1 MPDRQPIKGEN
12 HMRIKTILLTILL
25 IAVPFVALAEET
37 MELKKQIMFDQKKL
51 IVMENM
57 VFTEEESAAF
67 WPVYEKH
74 QEKLFMVNQR
84 GAKLI
89 LAYAS
94 AFQTLTDDQALKLI
108 EEYYSIQDERLAVMK
123 TMAADVEKALPGKKA
138 FRYMQIEAKLN
149 SIARFELA
157 KEIPLAQ

>member
-1 MPDRQPIKGEN
+1 
-12 HMRIKTILLTILL
+12 MRIKTILLTLML
-25 IAVPFVALAEET
+25 IAVPILSLADEA
-37 MELKKQIMFDQKKL
+37 MDLKKKIMFDQKKL

-57 VFTEEESAAF
+57 EFTEAEAKAF

-74 QEKLFMVNQR
+74 QEELFLVNQR

-94 AFQTLTDDQALKLI
+94 VYQSLTDDQAVKLI
-108 EEYYSIQDERLAVMK
+108 DEYYDIQDDRLTVMK
-123 TMAADVEKALPGKKA
+123 KMAVDVGKVLPGKKA
-138 FRYMQIEAKLN
+138 FRYLQVEAKLN
-149 SIARFELA
+149 AIARFELA